1 MLDHSLVSLAHSGHL
16 KNTCG
21 KEKKKRKPLREA
33 VWHTVLLLE
42 IFFIDMIGHICKLAD
57 LTRFAKSSVG

>member
-1 MLDHSLVSLAHSGHL
+1 MLDHSLVSLGRSGHL

-21 KEKKKRKPLREA
+21 KEKKRKPLREA

-57 LTRFAKSSVG
+57 LTQFAKSSVG